1 MSELDNQEVTP
12 QAAPNEVQPQYAAP
26 EAGQQN
32 GYPQQPYGYPN
43 GYPQQ
48 PQQDWNNGYYQQPY
62 VPAPPREPNPLVALT
77 LGIVAAVLVLLCAS
91 LSQTITAFARYQG
104 AMIFMVIMFIII
116 MLAQLALAVVAM
128 ILGRRAMKF
137 KPCGRA
143 SVSYIFGLVDTCLG
157 GMMLVLFLMGLIAGG
172 IAL

>member
-12 QAAPNEVQPQYAAP
+12 QAAPNEAQPQYAAP

-43 GYPQQ
+43 GY

-77 LGIVAAVLVLLCAS
+77 LGIVAAAMLLLCAS
-91 LSQTITAFARYQG
+91 FSQVITIFARSNG
-104 AMIFMVIMFIII
+104 AMVFIIVMFIII